1 MSYFK
6 IITNRAIFGWTI
18 NSSADLKIK
27 IFIFPPLYYFFLIS
41 RSLLPISC
49 PVIANP
55 IKSGIASLG
64 VSNQIRKGIINGME
78 ACIITHHMIV
88 IFLNRARYFPRIILI
103 LNAETAT
110 INIFTLIY
118 FCKPVGGIK
127 LVHI

>member
-55 IKSGIASLG
+55 IKSGIDEHEQNG
-64 VSNQIRKGIINGME
+64 VTVPSN
-78 ACIITHHMIV
+78 A
-88 IFLNRARYFPRIILI
+88 P
-103 LNAETAT
+103 TA
-110 INIFTLIY
+110 FA
-118 FCKPVGGIK
+118 PAP
-127 LVHI
+127 